1 MNPQQALSLAHQR
14 QAALR
19 RESPARL
26 VRVRADRWMPAAPGR
41 SWARARR
48 ALGWTLVEFGLRL
61 ALSGENVEGPDGLAP
76 DLLRSPQVSRST

>member
-26 VRVRADRWMPAAPGR
+26 ARVRAVRLMPAAPGR
-41 SWARARR
+41 PWARARR
-48 ALGWTLVEFGLRL
+48 ALGWSLVELGLRL
-61 ALSGENVEGPDGLAP
+61 ALSGENADGPDGLTP
-76 DLLRSPQVSRST
+76 DLLRSPQVSRTT